1 VKAFKVLYAF
11 LNAVRLLDF
20 AAEFFGIF

>member
-11 LNAVRLLDF
+11 LNSVRLLGF